1 MIIALENARR
11 ELLDMRAKLE
21 DLHGALHIADLMG
34 TVAELE
40 QKTADPA
47 FWSDQENSSRV
58 LQQLKQSKDTIA
70 DYEALCARLEDAI
83 ALADIAIECE
93 DEGSLEEV
101 EAELVINDEATTETA
116 PAETTEAK

>member
-11 ELLDMRAKLE
+11 ELLDMSAKLQ
-21 DLHGALHIADLMG
+21 DLRGALHIDDLEG

-58 LQQLKQSKDTIA
+58 LQKLKQSKDYT
-70 DYEALCARLEDAI
+70 YK
-83 ALADIAIECE
+83 
-93 DEGSLEEV
+93 
-101 EAELVINDEATTETA
+101 N
-116 PAETTEAK
+116 